1 MESGKKITIA
11 IDGFSSCGKSTLAKA
26 MAEKLGYIFID
37 SGAMYR
43 AVTLFTLQHNW
54 ISENHFDTAKLTDNL
69 GSIKLHFERNPES
82 GKPEIFL
89 NDVNVEKEIRG
100 MGISNFVSQVAA
112 VREVRHKL
120 VAEQR
125 QMGKSGGVIMD
136 GRDIG
141 SVVFPDAEL
150 KLFITADPEV
160 RVQRRYQELLA
171 TNPSI
176 EISEVRQNLKERD
189 FIDSTRSESPLV
201 QTPDAVLIDNSNLT
215 PEAQLEMALGFA
227 YDIKKK
233 MIHENDH
240 F

>member
-54 ISENHFDTAKLTDNL
+54 ISENHFETAKLIDNL
-69 GSIKLHFERNPES
+69 DSIKLHFERNPES

-112 VREVRHKL
+112 IREVRHKL

-125 QMGKSGGVIMD
+125 QMGKSGCVIMD

-171 TNPSI
+171 VNPSI

-215 PEAQLEMALGFA
+215 PDAQLEMALGFA